1 MYLQRGSRH
10 QSTIKASQADLSII
24 DENIAIDR
32 DGIKADPL
40 FEIVQLD
47 RYTGVDLCI
56 ALANNALVAIW
67 IDSMPGPFSQ
77 WPSTAVSLP

>member
-10 QSTIKASQADLSII
+10 QSMIEAIQADLSII

-32 DGIKADPL
+32 DGIKPDSL

-47 RYTGVDLCI
+47 RYTGVDL
-56 ALANNALVAIW
+56 
-67 IDSMPGPFSQ
+67 
-77 WPSTAVSLP
+77 